1 MKKLS
6 VCFLILFLCL
16 CCFAACDQSQKPEES
31 EVETSG
37 CEHEHTGE
45 MIPSEYTHFYQ
56 YTCGCPSNEIAEMH
70 LDSDGD
76 GRCDICEYN
85 MSEHE
90 HIYENHH
97 DENGH
102 GWSYTC
108 GCLTPPNFA
117 LHSDGDNDGECDVCG
132 YDGMGIVLPE
142 NALLVEFESW
152 ISQLNAENVTEI
164 KTTFE
169 YVGVAP
175 GSLKDI
181 SRTVDK
187 SVIADVIEKYRQ
199 LPMMSV
205 PAEDTYILGGSAFS
219 IEFILSDGTV
229 KKLFFNNGHY
239 IYGFNQETLSALC
252 YFRLDAPTLEGYDN
266 VEKSNGFITYREP
279 CYVWR
284 KDGSCEP
291 CRVCKIDVG
300 AFEFI
305 EIEAPTDPTRSDL
318 LVDTDFGTLTFVD
331 NSVFYI
337 LEYGNKYYRLVG
349 KNLDEMIED
358 ASKKE
363 YKLTMNDPEWLY
375 EDLKP
380 TYRVGETVSVKIRMA
395 YDLGYIFLVNGARVY
410 DDRYVSG
417 EYWEFTFT
425 MPERDTEIDFLT
437 YDGFLPDKNYSVLIE
452 AYLIKHQDAEYVYI
466 DKYYGETSRGALV
479 AMIVAGDYS
488 DEEWQEKIGN
498 VTIEYYNGNRIT
510 VYYRGKFYTLT
521 EAYSEGCIT
530 FEELQKIAEQHASAE

>member
-16 CCFAACDQSQKPEES
+16 CCFAACDTLLNPEELEEVTSCDGHWHTEES

-45 MIPSEYTHFYQ
+45 MLINEYTHSYQ

-76 GRCDICEYN
+76 ERCDICEYN

-132 YDGMGIVLPE
+132 YDGM
-142 NALLVEFESW
+142 S
-152 ISQLNAENVTEI
+152 
-164 KTTFE
+164 
-169 YVGVAP
+169 
-175 GSLKDI
+175 
-181 SRTVDK
+181 VD
-187 SVIADVIEKYRQ
+187 Y
-199 LPMMSV
+199 
-205 PAEDTYILGGSAFS
+205 T
-219 IEFILSDGTV
+219 
-229 KKLFFNNGHY
+229 
-239 IYGFNQETLSALC
+239 
-252 YFRLDAPTLEGYDN
+252 
-266 VEKSNGFITYREP
+266 
-279 CYVWR
+279 
-284 KDGSCEP
+284 
-291 CRVCKIDVG
+291 
-300 AFEFI
+300 
-305 EIEAPTDPTRSDL
+305 
-318 LVDTDFGTLTFVD
+318 
-331 NSVFYI
+331 
-337 LEYGNKYYRLVG
+337 
-349 KNLDEMIED
+349 
-358 ASKKE
+358 
-363 YKLTMNDPEWLY
+363 LTMNDPEWLY

-380 TYRVGETVSVKIRMA
+380 TYKVGEIVSVKIRMA

-437 YDGFLPDKNYSVLIE
+437 YDGFLPDRNYSVLIE
-452 AYLIKHQDAEYVYI
+452 AYWIKHQDAEYVYI
-466 DKYYGETSRGALV
+466 DKYYGETGRGALV

-488 DEEWQEKIGN
+488 DEEWQEKIG
-498 VTIEYYNGNRIT
+498 T

-521 EAYSEGCIT
+521 EAYSEGYVT
-530 FEELQKIAEQHASAE
+530 LEELQKIAEQHASEE